1 MQRSRLF
8 AATLASA
15 FVLLAAPGFA
25 QPFPNKSI
33 RFIVPFAAGGSSDT
47 LARTLAQTLTDLV
60 GQQVVVDN
68 RPGANGNIGME
79 LAARAPADGYTIVL
93 ADVANLAIGP
103 SLYARLPY
111 DPVKD
116 YAPVNLP
123 ATSPNVLCVHPSV
136 QAKTLKELLSLAK
149 ENPRKITYASAGVG
163 QVGHL
168 TGEMLNQL
176 AGVEMVHV
184 PYKGSSQAVVDLV
197 GGHIQVMFSAF
208 SSTLPH
214 IKAGR
219 LRALAVT
226 GAKRSAPVPDVPTI
240 AESGFP
246 GFEAVS
252 WYSVVAPAGTP
263 RSVVDKLNEEFLR
276 TLSVAQ
282 VKDRLATLG
291 FEIVG
296 YSPDVLAAYIK
307 SEILKWAPVVK
318 ASGAKA
324 D

>member
-1 MQRSRLF
+1 MQRLHRFAGAF
-8 AATLASA
+8 AAAL
-15 FVLLAAPGFA
+15 VLHAAHGLAAS
-25 QPFPNKSI
+25 FPDKSI

-47 LARTLAQTLTDLV
+47 LARTLAQTLTDLL
-60 GQQVVVDN
+60 GHQVVVDN

-79 LAARAPADGYTIVL
+79 IAAKAPADGYTIVL
-93 ADVANLAIGP
+93 ADVANLAIAP
-103 SLYARLPY
+103 SLYAKLPY

-116 YAPVNLP
+116 YAPINLP

-136 QAKTLKELLSLAK
+136 QAKTLKELLTLAK

-263 RSVVDKLNEEFLR
+263 KAAVNKLNAEILR
-276 TLSVAQ
+276 TLTAAQ

-296 YSPDVLAAYIK
+296 SPPDVLAAYIK
-307 SEILKWAPVVK
+307 SEIVKWAPVVK
-318 ASGAKA
+318 ASGAKV

>member
-1 MQRSRLF
+1 MMRQR
-8 AATLASA
+8 ASSKA
-15 FVLLAAPGFA
+15 FVTALMLHSTMAIA
-25 QPFPNKSI
+25 QLYPVKSI
-33 RFIVPFAAGGSSDT
+33 RLIVPFAAGGSSDT
-47 LARTLAQTLTDLV
+47 LARTLGQALSESF

-68 RPGANGNIGME
+68 RPGAGGNIGME
-79 LAARAPADGYTIVL
+79 LAAKASPDGYTVVL
-93 ADVANLAIGP
+93 ADVANLAISP
-103 SLYARLPY
+103 TLYAKLPY
-111 DPVKD
+111 DPVRD
-116 YAPVNLP
+116 YSPVNMP
-123 ATSPNVLCVHPSV
+123 ATSPNVMLVHPSV
-136 QAKTLKELLSLAK
+136 PATTLKELLTLAK
-149 ENPRKITYASAGVG
+149 EKPRKITYASAGVG

-184 PYKGSSQAVVDLV
+184 PYKGSSQAVIDLV

-226 GAKRSAPVPDVPTI
+226 SRTRSAAVPDVPTI

-246 GFEAVS
+246 GFEAVT
-252 WYSVVAPAGTP
+252 WYSVVAPARTP
-263 RSVVDKLNEEFLR
+263 RDAIERLNGEILQA
-276 TLSVAQ
+276 LGAAQ
-282 VKDRLATLG
+282 VKERLSVLG

-296 YSPDVLAAYIK
+296 SPPDVLAAYIK
-307 SEILKWAPVVK
+307 SEIVKWAPVVK
-318 ASGAKA
+318 ASGAKV

>member
-1 MQRSRLF
+1 MMRQR
-8 AATLASA
+8 ASSKA
-15 FVLLAAPGFA
+15 FVTALMLHSTMAIA
-25 QPFPNKSI
+25 QLYPVKSI
-33 RFIVPFAAGGSSDT
+33 RLIVPFAAGGSSDT
-47 LARTLAQTLTDLV
+47 LARTLGQALSESF

-68 RPGANGNIGME
+68 RPGAGGNIGME
-79 LAARAPADGYTIVL
+79 LAAKASPDGYTMVL
-93 ADVANLAIGP
+93 ADVANLAISP
-103 SLYARLPY
+103 TLYAKLPY
-111 DPVKD
+111 DPVRD
-116 YAPVNLP
+116 YSPVNMP
-123 ATSPNVLCVHPSV
+123 ATSPNVMLVHPSV
-136 QAKTLKELLSLAK
+136 PATTLKELLTLAK
-149 ENPRKITYASAGVG
+149 EKPRKITYASAGVG

-184 PYKGSSQAVVDLV
+184 PYKGSSQAVIDLV

-226 GAKRSAPVPDVPTI
+226 SRTRSAAVPDVPTI

-246 GFEAVS
+246 GFEAVT
-252 WYSVVAPAGTP
+252 WYSVVAPARTP
-263 RSVVDKLNEEFLR
+263 RDAIERLNGEILQA
-276 TLSVAQ
+276 LGAAQ
-282 VKDRLATLG
+282 VKERLSVLG

-296 YSPDVLAAYIK
+296 SPPDVLAAYIK
-307 SEILKWAPVVK
+307 SEIVKWAPVVK
-318 ASGAKA
+318 ASGAKV

>member
-1 MQRSRLF
+1 MRQR
-8 AATLASA
+8 ASSKA
-15 FVLLAAPGFA
+15 FVTALMLHSTMAIA
-25 QPFPNKSI
+25 QLYPVKSI
-33 RFIVPFAAGGSSDT
+33 RLIVPFAAGGSSDT
-47 LARTLAQTLTDLV
+47 LARTLGQALSESF

-68 RPGANGNIGME
+68 RPGAGGNIGME
-79 LAARAPADGYTIVL
+79 LAAKASPDGYTVVL
-93 ADVANLAIGP
+93 ADVANLAISP
-103 SLYARLPY
+103 TLYAKLPY
-111 DPVKD
+111 DPVRD
-116 YAPVNLP
+116 YSPVNMP
-123 ATSPNVLCVHPSV
+123 ATSPNVMLVHPSLP
-136 QAKTLKELLSLAK
+136 ATTLKELLTLAK
-149 ENPRKITYASAGVG
+149 EKPRKITYASAGVG

-184 PYKGSSQAVVDLV
+184 PYKGSSQAVIDLV

-226 GAKRSAPVPDVPTI
+226 SRTRSAAVPDVPTI

-246 GFEAVS
+246 GFEAVT
-252 WYSVVAPAGTP
+252 WYSVVAPARTP
-263 RSVVDKLNEEFLR
+263 RDAIERLNGEILQA
-276 TLSVAQ
+276 LGAAQ
-282 VKDRLATLG
+282 VKERLSVLG

-296 YSPDVLAAYIK
+296 SPPDVLAAYIK
-307 SEILKWAPVVK
+307 SEIVKWAPVVK
-318 ASGAKA
+318 ASGAKV

>member
-1 MQRSRLF
+1 MMRQR
-8 AATLASA
+8 ASSKA
-15 FVLLAAPGFA
+15 FVTALMLHSTMAIA
-25 QPFPNKSI
+25 QLYPVKSI
-33 RFIVPFAAGGSSDT
+33 RLIVPFAAGGSSDT
-47 LARTLAQTLTDLV
+47 LARTLGQALSESF

-68 RPGANGNIGME
+68 RPGAGGNIGME
-79 LAARAPADGYTIVL
+79 LAAKASPDGYTMVL
-93 ADVANLAIGP
+93 ADVANLAISP
-103 SLYARLPY
+103 TLYAKLPY
-111 DPVKD
+111 DPVRD
-116 YAPVNLP
+116 YSPVNMP
-123 ATSPNVLCVHPSV
+123 ATSPNVMLVHPSLP
-136 QAKTLKELLSLAK
+136 ATTLKELLTLAK
-149 ENPRKITYASAGVG
+149 EKPRKITYASAGVG

-184 PYKGSSQAVVDLV
+184 PYKGSSQAVIDLV

-226 GAKRSAPVPDVPTI
+226 SRTRSAAVPDVPTI

-246 GFEAVS
+246 GFEAVT
-252 WYSVVAPAGTP
+252 WYSVVAPARTP
-263 RSVVDKLNEEFLR
+263 RDAIERLNGEILQA
-276 TLSVAQ
+276 LGAAQ
-282 VKDRLATLG
+282 VKERLSVLG

-296 YSPDVLAAYIK
+296 SPPDVLAAYIK
-307 SEILKWAPVVK
+307 SEIVKWAPVVK
-318 ASGAKA
+318 ASGAKV

>member
-1 MQRSRLF
+1 MRQR
-8 AATLASA
+8 ASSKA
-15 FVLLAAPGFA
+15 FVTALMLHSTMAIA
-25 QPFPNKSI
+25 QLYPAKSI
-33 RFIVPFAAGGSSDT
+33 RLIVPFAAGGSSDT
-47 LARTLAQTLTDLV
+47 LARTLGQALSESF

-68 RPGANGNIGME
+68 RPGAGGNIGME
-79 LAARAPADGYTIVL
+79 LAAKASPDGYTVVL
-93 ADVANLAIGP
+93 ADVANLAISP
-103 SLYARLPY
+103 TLYAKLPY
-111 DPVKD
+111 DPVRD
-116 YAPVNLP
+116 YSPVNMP
-123 ATSPNVLCVHPSV
+123 ATSPNVMLVHPSLP
-136 QAKTLKELLSLAK
+136 ATTLKELLTLAK
-149 ENPRKITYASAGVG
+149 EKPRKITYASAGVG

-184 PYKGSSQAVVDLV
+184 PYKGSSQAVIDLV

-226 GAKRSAPVPDVPTI
+226 SRTRSAAVPDVPTI

-246 GFEAVS
+246 GFEAVT
-252 WYSVVAPAGTP
+252 WYSVVAPARTP
-263 RSVVDKLNEEFLR
+263 RDAIERLNGEILQA
-276 TLSVAQ
+276 LGAAQ
-282 VKDRLATLG
+282 VKERLSVLG

-296 YSPDVLAAYIK
+296 SPPDVLAAYIK
-307 SEILKWAPVVK
+307 SEIVKWAPVVK
-318 ASGAKA
+318 ASGAKV

>member
-1 MQRSRLF
+1 MRQRALSK
-8 AATLASA
+8 A
-15 FVLLAAPGFA
+15 FVTALMLHSTMAIA
-25 QPFPNKSI
+25 QLYPVKSI
-33 RFIVPFAAGGSSDT
+33 RLIVPFAAGGSSDT
-47 LARTLAQTLTDLV
+47 LARTLGQALSESF

-68 RPGANGNIGME
+68 RPGAGGNIGME
-79 LAARAPADGYTIVL
+79 LAAKASPDGYTVVL
-93 ADVANLAIGP
+93 ADVANLAISP
-103 SLYARLPY
+103 TLYAKLPY
-111 DPVKD
+111 DPVRD
-116 YAPVNLP
+116 YSPVNMP
-123 ATSPNVLCVHPSV
+123 ATSPNVMLVHPSLP
-136 QAKTLKELLSLAK
+136 ATTLKELLTLAK
-149 ENPRKITYASAGVG
+149 EKPRKITYASAGVG

-184 PYKGSSQAVVDLV
+184 PYKGSSQAVIDLV

-226 GAKRSAPVPDVPTI
+226 SRTRSAAVPDVPTI

-246 GFEAVS
+246 GFEAVT
-252 WYSVVAPAGTP
+252 WYSVVAPARTP
-263 RSVVDKLNEEFLR
+263 RDAIERLNGEILQA
-276 TLSVAQ
+276 LGAAQ
-282 VKDRLATLG
+282 VKERLSVLG

-296 YSPDVLAAYIK
+296 SPPDVLAAYIK
-307 SEILKWAPVVK
+307 SEIVKWAPVVK
-318 ASGAKA
+318 ASGAKV

>member
-1 MQRSRLF
+1 MRQR
-8 AATLASA
+8 ASSKA
-15 FVLLAAPGFA
+15 FVTALMLHSTMAIA
-25 QPFPNKSI
+25 QLYPVKSI
-33 RFIVPFAAGGSSDT
+33 RLIVPFAAGGSSDT
-47 LARTLAQTLTDLV
+47 LARTLGQALSESF

-68 RPGANGNIGME
+68 RPGAGGNIGME
-79 LAARAPADGYTIVL
+79 LAAKASPDGYTVVL
-93 ADVANLAIGP
+93 ADVANLAISP
-103 SLYARLPY
+103 TLYAKLPY
-111 DPVKD
+111 DPVRD
-116 YAPVNLP
+116 HSPVNMP
-123 ATSPNVLCVHPSV
+123 ATSPNVMLVHPSV
-136 QAKTLKELLSLAK
+136 PATTLKELLTLAK
-149 ENPRKITYASAGVG
+149 EKPRKITYASAGVG

-184 PYKGSSQAVVDLV
+184 PYKGSSQAVIDLV

-226 GAKRSAPVPDVPTI
+226 SRTRSAAVPDVPTI

-246 GFEAVS
+246 GFEAVT
-252 WYSVVAPAGTP
+252 WYSVVAPARTP
-263 RSVVDKLNEEFLR
+263 RDAIERLNGEILQA
-276 TLSVAQ
+276 LGAAQ
-282 VKDRLATLG
+282 VKERLSVLG

-296 YSPDVLAAYIK
+296 SPPDVLAAYIK
-307 SEILKWAPVVK
+307 SEIVKWAPVVK
-318 ASGAKA
+318 ASGAKV

>member
-1 MQRSRLF
+1 MMRQR
-8 AATLASA
+8 ASSKA
-15 FVLLAAPGFA
+15 FVTALMLHSTMAIA
-25 QPFPNKSI
+25 QLYPVKSI
-33 RFIVPFAAGGSSDT
+33 RLIVPFAAGGSSDT
-47 LARTLAQTLTDLV
+47 LARTLGQALSESF

-68 RPGANGNIGME
+68 RPGAGGNIGME
-79 LAARAPADGYTIVL
+79 LAAKASPDGYTMVL
-93 ADVANLAIGP
+93 ADVANLAISP
-103 SLYARLPY
+103 TLYAKLPY
-111 DPVKD
+111 DPVRD
-116 YAPVNLP
+116 YSPVNMP
-123 ATSPNVLCVHPSV
+123 ATSPNVMLVHPSV
-136 QAKTLKELLSLAK
+136 AATTLKELLTLAK
-149 ENPRKITYASAGVG
+149 EKPRKITYASAGVG

-184 PYKGSSQAVVDLV
+184 PYKGSSQAVIDLV

-226 GAKRSAPVPDVPTI
+226 SRTRSAAVPDVPTI

-246 GFEAVS
+246 GFEAVT
-252 WYSVVAPAGTP
+252 WYSVVAPARTP
-263 RSVVDKLNEEFLR
+263 RDAIERLNGEILQA
-276 TLSVAQ
+276 LGAAQ
-282 VKDRLATLG
+282 VKERLSVLG

-296 YSPDVLAAYIK
+296 SPPDVLAAYIK
-307 SEILKWAPVVK
+307 SEIVKWAPVVK
-318 ASGAKA
+318 ASGAKV

>member
-1 MQRSRLF
+1 MMRQRALSK
-8 AATLASA
+8 A
-15 FVLLAAPGFA
+15 FVTALMLHSTMAIA
-25 QPFPNKSI
+25 QLYPVKSI
-33 RFIVPFAAGGSSDT
+33 RLIVPFAAGGSSDT
-47 LARTLAQTLTDLV
+47 LARTLGQALSESF

-68 RPGANGNIGME
+68 RPGAGGNIGME
-79 LAARAPADGYTIVL
+79 LAAKASPDGYTMVL
-93 ADVANLAIGP
+93 ADVANLAISP
-103 SLYARLPY
+103 TLYAKLPY
-111 DPVKD
+111 DPVRD
-116 YAPVNLP
+116 YSPVNMP
-123 ATSPNVLCVHPSV
+123 ATSPNVMLVHPSV
-136 QAKTLKELLSLAK
+136 PATTLKELLTLAK
-149 ENPRKITYASAGVG
+149 EKPRKITYASAGVG

-184 PYKGSSQAVVDLV
+184 PYKGSSQAVIDLV

-226 GAKRSAPVPDVPTI
+226 SRTRSAAVPDVPTI

-246 GFEAVS
+246 GFEAVT
-252 WYSVVAPAGTP
+252 WYSVVAPARTP
-263 RSVVDKLNEEFLR
+263 RDAIERLNGEILQA
-276 TLSVAQ
+276 LGAAQ
-282 VKDRLATLG
+282 VKERLSVLG

-296 YSPDVLAAYIK
+296 SPPDVLAAYIK
-307 SEILKWAPVVK
+307 SEIVKWAPVVK
-318 ASGAKA
+318 ASGAKV

>member
-1 MQRSRLF
+1 MQHSRLL
-8 AATLASA
+8 ATALASA
-15 FVLLAAPGFA
+15 FVLHAAHGFA
-25 QPFPNKSI
+25 QPFPDKSI

-79 LAARAPADGYTIVL
+79 IAARAPADGYTIVL
-93 ADVANLAIGP
+93 ADIANLAIAP

-111 DPVKD
+111 DPVRD

-123 ATSPNVLCVHPSV
+123 ATSPNVLCVYPSV
-136 QAKTLKELLSLAK
+136 QAKTLKELLTLAK

-214 IKAGR
+214 IRAGR

-226 GAKRSAPVPDVPTI
+226 GAKRSTPVPEVPTI

-263 RSVVDKLNEEFLR
+263 RSVVNKLNAEFLR
-276 TLSVAQ
+276 TLAAAPVRE
-282 VKDRLATLG
+282 RLATLG
-291 FEIVG
+291 FEVVG
-296 YSPDVLAAYIK
+296 YPPDVLAAYIK
-307 SEILKWAPVVK
+307 SEIIKWAPVVK

>member
-1 MQRSRLF
+1 MRQR
-8 AATLASA
+8 ASSKA
-15 FVLLAAPGFA
+15 FVTALMLHSTMAIA
-25 QPFPNKSI
+25 QLYPVKSI
-33 RFIVPFAAGGSSDT
+33 RLIVPFAAGGSSDT
-47 LARTLAQTLTDLV
+47 LARTLGQALSESF

-68 RPGANGNIGME
+68 RPGAGGNIGME
-79 LAARAPADGYTIVL
+79 LAAKASPDGYTMVL
-93 ADVANLAIGP
+93 ADVANLAISP
-103 SLYARLPY
+103 TLYAKLPY
-111 DPVKD
+111 DPVRD
-116 YAPVNLP
+116 YSPVNMP
-123 ATSPNVLCVHPSV
+123 ATSPNVMLVHPSV
-136 QAKTLKELLSLAK
+136 PATTLKELLTLAK
-149 ENPRKITYASAGVG
+149 EKPRKITYASAGVG

-184 PYKGSSQAVVDLV
+184 PYKGSSQAVIDLV

-226 GAKRSAPVPDVPTI
+226 SRTRSAAVPDVPTI

-246 GFEAVS
+246 GFEAVT
-252 WYSVVAPAGTP
+252 WYSVVAPARIP
-263 RSVVDKLNEEFLR
+263 RDAIERLNGEILQA
-276 TLSVAQ
+276 LGAAQ
-282 VKDRLATLG
+282 VKERLSVLG

-296 YSPDVLAAYIK
+296 SPPDVLAAYIK
-307 SEILKWAPVVK
+307 SEIVKWAPVVK
-318 ASGAKA
+318 ASGAKV

>member
-1 MQRSRLF
+1 MRQR
-8 AATLASA
+8 ASSKA
-15 FVLLAAPGFA
+15 FVTALMLHSTMAIA
-25 QPFPNKSI
+25 QLYPVKSI
-33 RFIVPFAAGGSSDT
+33 RLIVPFAAGGSSDT
-47 LARTLAQTLTDLV
+47 LARTLGQALSESF

-68 RPGANGNIGME
+68 RPGAGGNIGME
-79 LAARAPADGYTIVL
+79 LAAKASPDGYTVVL
-93 ADVANLAIGP
+93 ADVANLAISP
-103 SLYARLPY
+103 TLYAKLPY
-111 DPVKD
+111 DPVRD
-116 YAPVNLP
+116 HSPVNMP
-123 ATSPNVLCVHPSV
+123 ATSPNVMLVHPSLP
-136 QAKTLKELLSLAK
+136 ATTLKELLTLAK
-149 ENPRKITYASAGVG
+149 EKPRKITYASAGVG

-184 PYKGSSQAVVDLV
+184 PYKGSSQAVIDLV

-226 GAKRSAPVPDVPTI
+226 SRTRSAAVPDVPTI

-246 GFEAVS
+246 GFEAVT
-252 WYSVVAPAGTP
+252 WYSVVAPARTP
-263 RSVVDKLNEEFLR
+263 RDAIERLNGEILQA
-276 TLSVAQ
+276 LGAAQ
-282 VKDRLATLG
+282 VKERLSVLG

-296 YSPDVLAAYIK
+296 SPPDVLAAYIK
-307 SEILKWAPVVK
+307 SEIVKWAPVVK
-318 ASGAKA
+318 ASGAKV

>member
-1 MQRSRLF
+1 MRQR
-8 AATLASA
+8 ASSKA
-15 FVLLAAPGFA
+15 FVTALMLHSTMAIA
-25 QPFPNKSI
+25 QLYPVKSI
-33 RFIVPFAAGGSSDT
+33 RLIVPFAAGGSSDT
-47 LARTLAQTLTDLV
+47 LARTLGQALSESF

-68 RPGANGNIGME
+68 RPGAGGNIGME
-79 LAARAPADGYTIVL
+79 LAAKASPDGYTMVL
-93 ADVANLAIGP
+93 ADVANLAISP
-103 SLYARLPY
+103 TLYAKLPY
-111 DPVKD
+111 DPVRD
-116 YAPVNLP
+116 YSPVNMP
-123 ATSPNVLCVHPSV
+123 ATSPNVMLVHPSV
-136 QAKTLKELLSLAK
+136 AATTLKELLTLAK
-149 ENPRKITYASAGVG
+149 EKPRKITYASAGVG

-184 PYKGSSQAVVDLV
+184 PYKGSSQAVIDLV

-226 GAKRSAPVPDVPTI
+226 SRTRSAAVPDVPTI

-246 GFEAVS
+246 GFEAVT
-252 WYSVVAPAGTP
+252 WYSVVAPARTP
-263 RSVVDKLNEEFLR
+263 RDAIERLNGEILQA
-276 TLSVAQ
+276 LGAAQ
-282 VKDRLATLG
+282 VKERLSVLG

-296 YSPDVLAAYIK
+296 SPPDVLAAYIK
-307 SEILKWAPVVK
+307 SEIVKWAPVVK
-318 ASGAKA
+318 ASGAKV

>member
-1 MQRSRLF
+1 MRQR
-8 AATLASA
+8 ASSKA
-15 FVLLAAPGFA
+15 FVTALMLHSTMAIA
-25 QPFPNKSI
+25 QLYPVKSI
-33 RFIVPFAAGGSSDT
+33 RLIVPFAAGGSSDT
-47 LARTLAQTLTDLV
+47 LARTLGQALSESF

-68 RPGANGNIGME
+68 RPGAGGNIGME
-79 LAARAPADGYTIVL
+79 LAAKASPDGYTVVL
-93 ADVANLAIGP
+93 ADVANLAISP
-103 SLYARLPY
+103 TLYAKLPY
-111 DPVKD
+111 DPVRD
-116 YAPVNLP
+116 YSPVNMP
-123 ATSPNVLCVHPSV
+123 ATSPNVMLVHPSV
-136 QAKTLKELLSLAK
+136 PATTLKELLTLAK
-149 ENPRKITYASAGVG
+149 EKPRKITYASAGVG

-184 PYKGSSQAVVDLV
+184 PYKGSSQAVIDLV

-226 GAKRSAPVPDVPTI
+226 SRTRSAAVPDVPTI

-246 GFEAVS
+246 GFEAVT
-252 WYSVVAPAGTP
+252 WYSVVAPARTP
-263 RSVVDKLNEEFLR
+263 RDAIERLNGEILQA
-276 TLSVAQ
+276 LGAAQ
-282 VKDRLATLG
+282 VKERLSVLG

-296 YSPDVLAAYIK
+296 SPPDVLAAYIK
-307 SEILKWAPVVK
+307 SEIVKWAPVVK
-318 ASGAKA
+318 ASGAKV

>member
-1 MQRSRLF
+1 MQHSRLLDT
-8 AATLASA
+8 ALASA
-15 FVLLAAPGFA
+15 VVLHAPHGLA
-25 QPFPNKSI
+25 QPFPDKSI

-79 LAARAPADGYTIVL
+79 IAARAPADGYTIVL
-93 ADVANLAIGP
+93 ADIANLAIAP

-111 DPVKD
+111 DPVRD

-136 QAKTLKELLSLAK
+136 QAKTLKELLTLAK
-149 ENPRKITYASAGVG
+149 ENPRRITYASAGVG

-208 SSTLPH
+208 SATLPH
-214 IKAGR
+214 IRAGR

-226 GAKRSAPVPDVPTI
+226 GAKRSTPVPEVPTI

-263 RSVVDKLNEEFLR
+263 RSVVNKLNAEFLR
-276 TLSVAQ
+276 TLAAAPVRE
-282 VKDRLATLG
+282 RLATLG

-296 YSPDVLAAYIK
+296 YPPDMLAAYIK
-307 SEILKWAPVVK
+307 TEIVKWAPVVK

>member
-1 MQRSRLF
+1 MMRQR
-8 AATLASA
+8 ASSKA
-15 FVLLAAPGFA
+15 FVTALMLHSTMAIA
-25 QPFPNKSI
+25 QLYPVKSI
-33 RFIVPFAAGGSSDT
+33 RLIVPFAAGGSSDT
-47 LARTLAQTLTDLV
+47 LARTLGQALSESF

-68 RPGANGNIGME
+68 RPGAGGNIGME
-79 LAARAPADGYTIVL
+79 LAAKASPDGYTVVL
-93 ADVANLAIGP
+93 ADVANLAISP
-103 SLYARLPY
+103 TLYAKLPY
-111 DPVKD
+111 DPVRD
-116 YAPVNLP
+116 YSPVNMP
-123 ATSPNVLCVHPSV
+123 ATSPNVMLVHPSLP
-136 QAKTLKELLSLAK
+136 ATTLKELLTLAK
-149 ENPRKITYASAGVG
+149 EKPRKITYASAGVG

-184 PYKGSSQAVVDLV
+184 PYKGSSQAVIDLV

-226 GAKRSAPVPDVPTI
+226 SRTRSAAVPDVPTI

-246 GFEAVS
+246 GFEAVT
-252 WYSVVAPAGTP
+252 WYSVVAPARTP
-263 RSVVDKLNEEFLR
+263 RDAIERLNGEILQA
-276 TLSVAQ
+276 LGAAQ
-282 VKDRLATLG
+282 VKERLSVLG

-296 YSPDVLAAYIK
+296 SPPDVLAAYIK
-307 SEILKWAPVVK
+307 SEIVKWAPVVK
-318 ASGAKA
+318 ASGAKV

>member
-1 MQRSRLF
+1 M
-8 AATLASA
+8 
-15 FVLLAAPGFA
+15 
-25 QPFPNKSI
+25 
-33 RFIVPFAAGGSSDT
+33 
-47 LARTLAQTLTDLV
+47 
-60 GQQVVVDN
+60 
-68 RPGANGNIGME
+68 
-79 LAARAPADGYTIVL
+79 
-93 ADVANLAIGP
+93 
-103 SLYARLPY
+103 
-111 DPVKD
+111 
-116 YAPVNLP
+116 
-123 ATSPNVLCVHPSV
+123 
-136 QAKTLKELLSLAK
+136 
-149 ENPRKITYASAGVG
+149 
-163 QVGHL
+163 
-168 TGEMLNQL
+168 
-176 AGVEMVHV
+176 
-184 PYKGSSQAVVDLV
+184 DLV

-214 IKAGR
+214 LKAGR

-263 RSVVDKLNEEFLR
+263 KAAVNKLNAEILR
-276 TLSVAQ
+276 ALTVAQ

-296 YSPDVLAAYIK
+296 SPPDVLAAYIK

>member
-1 MQRSRLF
+1 MQHSRLL
-8 AATLASA
+8 ATALASA
-15 FVLLAAPGFA
+15 VVLHAPHGLA
-25 QPFPNKSI
+25 QPFPDKSI

-79 LAARAPADGYTIVL
+79 IAARAPADGYTIVL
-93 ADVANLAIGP
+93 ADIANLAIAP

-111 DPVKD
+111 DPVRD

-123 ATSPNVLCVHPSV
+123 ATSPNVLCVYPSV
-136 QAKTLKELLSLAK
+136 QAKTLKELLTLAK
-149 ENPRKITYASAGVG
+149 ENPRRITYASAGVG

-214 IKAGR
+214 IRAGR

-226 GAKRSAPVPDVPTI
+226 GAKRSTPVPEVPTI

-263 RSVVDKLNEEFLR
+263 RSVVNKLNAEFLR
-276 TLSVAQ
+276 TLAAAPVRE
-282 VKDRLATLG
+282 RLATLG

-296 YSPDVLAAYIK
+296 YPPDMLAAYIK
-307 SEILKWAPVVK
+307 TEIVKWAPVVK

>member
-1 MQRSRLF
+1 MQRRY
-8 AATLASA
+8 
-15 FVLLAAPGFA
+15 LAAPAWALLLTILAAAGHA
-25 QPFPNKSI
+25 ETFPDKSI

-47 LARTLAQTLTDLV
+47 LARTLGLTLTDLL
-60 GQQVVVDN
+60 GHQVVVDN

-79 LAARAPADGYTIVL
+79 IAAKAPADGYTIVL

-103 SLYARLPY
+103 SLYAKLPY

-123 ATSPNVLCVHPSV
+123 ATSPNVLCVNPAV
-136 QAKTLKELLSLAK
+136 QAKTLKELLTLAK

-176 AGVEMVHV
+176 AGIEMVHV

-214 IKAGR
+214 IRAGR

-252 WYSVVAPAGTP
+252 WYSVVAPSGAP
-263 RSVVDKLNEEFLR
+263 KAAVDKLNAEILR
-276 TLSVAQ
+276 ALTVGQ
-282 VKDRLATLG
+282 VKDRLGTLG

-296 YSPDVLAAYIK
+296 SPPDVLAAYIK

-318 ASGAKA
+318 VSGAKV

>member
-1 MQRSRLF
+1 MRQR
-8 AATLASA
+8 ASSKA
-15 FVLLAAPGFA
+15 FVTALMLHSTMAIA
-25 QPFPNKSI
+25 QLYPVKSI
-33 RFIVPFAAGGSSDT
+33 RLIVPFAAGGSSDT
-47 LARTLAQTLTDLV
+47 LARTLGQALSESF

-68 RPGANGNIGME
+68 RPGAGGNIGME
-79 LAARAPADGYTIVL
+79 LAAKASPDGYTMVL
-93 ADVANLAIGP
+93 ADVANLAISP
-103 SLYARLPY
+103 TLYAKLPY
-111 DPVKD
+111 DPVRD
-116 YAPVNLP
+116 YSPVNMP
-123 ATSPNVLCVHPSV
+123 ATSPNVMLVHPSV
-136 QAKTLKELLSLAK
+136 PATTLKELLTLAK
-149 ENPRKITYASAGVG
+149 EKPRKITYASAGVG

-184 PYKGSSQAVVDLV
+184 PYKGSSQAVIDLV

-226 GAKRSAPVPDVPTI
+226 SRTRSAAVPDVPTI

-246 GFEAVS
+246 GFEAVT
-252 WYSVVAPAGTP
+252 WYSVVAPARTP
-263 RSVVDKLNEEFLR
+263 RDAIERLNGEILQA
-276 TLSVAQ
+276 LGAAQ
-282 VKDRLATLG
+282 VKERLSVLG

-296 YSPDVLAAYIK
+296 SPPDVLAAYIK
-307 SEILKWAPVVK
+307 SEIVKWAPVVK
-318 ASGAKA
+318 ASGAKV

>member
-1 MQRSRLF
+1 MMRQRALSK
-8 AATLASA
+8 A
-15 FVLLAAPGFA
+15 FVTALMLHSTMAIA
-25 QPFPNKSI
+25 QLYPVKSI
-33 RFIVPFAAGGSSDT
+33 RLIVPFAAGGSSDT
-47 LARTLAQTLTDLV
+47 LARTLGQALSESF

-68 RPGANGNIGME
+68 RPGAGGNIGME
-79 LAARAPADGYTIVL
+79 LAAKASPDGYTVVL
-93 ADVANLAIGP
+93 ADVANLAISP
-103 SLYARLPY
+103 TLYAKLPY
-111 DPVKD
+111 DPVRD
-116 YAPVNLP
+116 YSPVNMP
-123 ATSPNVLCVHPSV
+123 ATSPNVMLVHPSV
-136 QAKTLKELLSLAK
+136 PATTLKELLTLAK
-149 ENPRKITYASAGVG
+149 EKPRKITYASAGVG

-184 PYKGSSQAVVDLV
+184 PYKGSSQAVIDLV

-226 GAKRSAPVPDVPTI
+226 SRTRSAAVPDVPTI

-246 GFEAVS
+246 GFEAVT
-252 WYSVVAPAGTP
+252 WYSVVAPARTP
-263 RSVVDKLNEEFLR
+263 RDAIERLNGEILQA
-276 TLSVAQ
+276 LGAAQ
-282 VKDRLATLG
+282 VKERLSVLG

-296 YSPDVLAAYIK
+296 SPPDVLAAYIK
-307 SEILKWAPVVK
+307 SEIVKWAPVVK
-318 ASGAKA
+318 ASGAKV